1 MAGHAP
7 MTAALS
13 PSDRRS
19 ANALRH
25 RPVVVYWLAS
35 TAASFAVQI
44 MSVSVGWQ
52 IYDITR
58 NPLDL
63 GFVGLVLAGFGV
75 LTLLNA
81 EDLAAGTTLART
93 LCFFIALFWLARLAV
108 QFFVF
113 DVRPY
118 LTSRWLTV
126 GYHATTGVFI
136 YLAVVYAWAAWGR
149 GLR

>member
-1 MAGHAP
+1 MKLELLLTFAGILQLCLL
-7 MTAALS
+7 TAGAAMSRVTDMRGQLARLS
-13 PSDRRS
+13 PF
-19 ANALRH
+19 LRQLFW
-25 RPVVVYWLAS
+25 VY
-35 TAASFAVQI
+35 
-44 MSVSVGWQ
+44 
-52 IYDITR
+52 
-58 NPLDL
+58 L

-93 LCFFIALFWLARLAV
+93 LCIFIALFWLARLAV

-149 GLR
+149 GGQ